1 MKRVFLGGLNLLA
14 KLWNKALCLLCGRKG
29 VVLVFHEVSD
39 SFDHDE
45 SCKIRQ
51 SSFRRIIERVAAN
64 YKIVPVDEFLSSKE
78 KNMAVITFDDVPNS
92 FYSEAYPFLKEKELP
107 FTLFV
112 AKKFVGMNG
121 FLSAEEILSLDK
133 DPLCT
138 IGAHTCNH
146 VQLRYE
152 SNSEYDIKESKLFLE
167 ELLGHQVKYMAYPYG
182 RYDSVS
188 GKNRREVKK
197 SGFVAAFSTI
207 QACVPNRYKKWF
219 IPRIEV
225 IE

>member
-1 MKRVFLGGLNLLA
+1 MKRVFLRGLNLLA
-14 KLWNKALCLLCGRKG
+14 KTWNKTLCLLCGRKG

-45 SCKIRQ
+45 SCKIRLTT
-51 SSFRRIIERVAAN
+51 FRRIIDSVAAG
-64 YKIVPVDEFLSSKE
+64 YKIVSVEDFLSSKE
-78 KNMAVITFDDVPNS
+78 KNMAVITFDDVPQS
-92 FYSEAYPFLKEKELP
+92 FYTAAYPLLKEKGLQ

-121 FLSAEEILSLDK
+121 FLSAEEIISLDK

-152 SNSEYDIKESKLFLE
+152 NDSESDIKDSKVYLE
-167 ELLGHQVKYMAYPYG
+167 ELLGHQVKYMAYPFG

-188 GKNRREVKK
+188 GKNRREVKET
-197 SGFVAAFSTI
+197 GFVAAFSTI
-207 QACVPNRYKKWF
+207 NSLVPRCFNHFF
-219 IPRIEV
+219 IPRQEQIQ
-225 IE
+225 